1 MATWEDTNHD
11 SIIDTHLGNHTNTTV
26 LAKGFLDDPTKLGSK
41 VADGFALIERH
52 DLRVE
57 SIVLHPSVVH
67 RFIVSLRDNM
77 DVDTT
82 YATVG
87 TLWGAHVTLDGD
99 APRNGFIL
107 KSENDECC
115 IRFTGPNLPSRDPA
129 TIGTVLCKNPVR
141 PKAIAEL
148 LDLGEQW
155 GGAGSLRLE
164 LTAKTYMGLR
174 KFGRDILDIETRAS
188 MLKTGLQGTVYGVK
202 VMVSRTAPATQIVLR
217 DDNRVYAILET
228 DPAANPA
235 LKERTDKILNGAL
248 QEEYVDRL
256 MESVVKGIDAA
267 WADIAY
273 DFDDDRMD
281 AAKGVLMRSVVER
294 LMVRYRITP
303 A

>member
-11 SIIDTHLGNHTNTTV
+11 SVIDTHLGNHTNTAV
-26 LAKGFLDDPTKLGSK
+26 LAKGFLDDPKNLGSK
-41 VADGFALIERH
+41 IADGFALIEQY

-57 SIVLHPSVVH
+57 SIVLHPSIVH
-67 RFIVSLRDNM
+67 RFVQPLQDNL

-82 YATVG
+82 HAIVG
-87 TLWGAHVTLDGD
+87 TLWGAHVTLDPD

-107 KSENDECC
+107 KSEEDQRCV
-115 IRFTGPNLPSRDPA
+115 RFVGRELPSRDPA
-129 TIGTVLCKNPVR
+129 TVPTVLCKNPVR
-141 PKAIAEL
+141 PRAIAEL

-155 GGAGSLRLE
+155 GGTGSLRLE

-174 KFGRDILDIETRAS
+174 KFGRDILDIETRAD

-235 LKERTDKILNGAL
+235 LKERTDKILNGAP

-256 MESVVKGIDAA
+256 MEGVVKGIDAA
-267 WADIAY
+267 WTDIAY
-273 DFDDDRMD
+273 DLDDTRIE
-281 AAKGVLMRSVVER
+281 AAKSVLMRSVVER
-294 LMVRYRITP
+294 LMVRYRLGQ
-303 A
+303 